1 MLANMVNEYAE
12 AYRTGDEKTKNRIER
27 GLRQCGMDKA
37 TLMVLV
43 KDILKKR
50 FVTESFDMDLKCSIR
65 VTKHDITEIVDMAIE
80 NTQFRRWCE
89 SCNQVGENRLGLR
102 RAEFIAEGGDLEFAV
117 LKPFEQN
124 GDGEDIRYYLLT
136 REKLLKSLKGWI
148 ERGSFACV
156 HSGGIEVGI
165 MQVKDADEIVQ
176 NALFGVV
183 VY

>member
-43 KDILKKR
+43 KDILQKR
-50 FVTESFDMDLKCSIR
+50 FIAEAFDMELKCSIR
-65 VTKHDITEIVDMAIE
+65 ITKHDITTIVDMAIE
-80 NTQFRRWCE
+80 NTQFQKWCE
-89 SCNQVGENRLGLR
+89 SCNQIGANRLGLR

-117 LKPFEQN
+117 RKPFEQN
-124 GDGEDIRYYLLT
+124 GDGEDIVRYLLT
-136 REKLLKSLKGWI
+136 REKLLRSLKDWI

-165 MQVKDADEIVQ
+165 MQVQDADEIIQ
-176 NALFGVV
+176 NALFGTV